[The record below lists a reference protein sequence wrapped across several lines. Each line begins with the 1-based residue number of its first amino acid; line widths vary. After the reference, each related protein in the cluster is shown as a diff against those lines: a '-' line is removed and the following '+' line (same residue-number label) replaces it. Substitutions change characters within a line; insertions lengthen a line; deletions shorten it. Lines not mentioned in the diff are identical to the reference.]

1 MSLNECP
8 SSSLSSSPLSS
19 MVVTSS
25 TTARSSLCT
34 SWGAEPLQHSPLH
47 LNNSPHVTLAC
58 LQLHLR
64 LLQGFWLQ
72 QPQDVTFSKLSG
84 AIGVVESR
92 NTGST
97 VLLVLSLTH
106 PNCSTSSGTMSRL
119 KFVQMLA

>member
-1 MSLNECP
+1 MSIFIIIF
-8 SSSLSSSPLSS
+8 
-19 MVVTSS
+19 VT
-25 TTARSSLCT
+25 TVLHGCHFIYDREIIIVHFLGCRTITL
-34 SWGAEPLQHSPLH
+34 LQHSPLH
-47 LNNSPHVTLAC
+47 LHNSPHVTLAC

-72 QPQDVTFSKLSG
+72 QPQNVTFSKLSG

-92 NTGST
+92 YTGST
-97 VLLVLSLTH
+97 VLLVLFLTQ